1 MGRGQVTAAET
12 PTTGTR
18 RWRLIAL
25 AVVVTA
31 ALVGS
36 FLFVEKARSRQE
48 AAASA
53 VPASAVTTDLAS
65 VLGQPH
71 IIFRS
76 TTPGQGYGRVAAVPI
91 SAPSGPRALTP
102 AVCDRVYATAS
113 EALCLNSRPAMVTS
127 YEATLLGPD
136 WRSVHEL
143 PLSGVPS
150 RARLS
155 RDGLLSATTTFVY
168 GHSYT
173 SPGQFSTE
181 TLISRTNGSHTD
193 NIESFA
199 LIVDGKRFNPKN
211 RNFWGVTFGADDD
224 HFFATAASGQKTW
237 LVRGSLSAHTLTAL
251 REDAEC
257 PSISPDGT
265 RVAFKTRNGL
275 PVGQWRLAVY
285 DLKTGKATLLSESRS
300 VDDQVEWLNNTQVMY
315 GLPREGQ
322 GVSST
327 DVWVDEA
334 DGTGNSKL
342 FIPDAWSPAVIR

>member
-1 MGRGQVTAAET
+1 VTAAES
-12 PTTGTR
+12 TTIGVR
-18 RWRLIAL
+18 RWRFIAL
-25 AVVVTA
+25 AVIVIA

-36 FLFVEKARSRQE
+36 FLFVEKARNRQE
-48 AAASA
+48 AAAAA
-53 VPASAVTTDLAS
+53 VPAGTVTADLPTVTAE
-65 VLGQPH
+65 PH

-76 TTPGQGYGRVAAVPI
+76 TTPGTGFGRVAAVPI
-91 SAPSGPRALTP
+91 SAPGGPRALTP
-102 AVCDRVYATAS
+102 ATCDRVYATTHDAI
-113 EALCLNSRPAMVTS
+113 CLNSRPAMVTS

-136 WRSVHEL
+136 WKAVRQL

-155 RDGLLSATTTFVY
+155 HDGSLSATTTFVY

-181 TLISRTNGSHTD
+181 TLISKTNGSHTD

-199 LIVDGKRFNPKN
+199 LFVDGKRFSPKN
-211 RNFWGVTFGADDD
+211 RNFWGVTFAADDD

-237 LVRGSLSAHTLTAL
+237 LVRGSISAKTLTAL

-265 RVAFKTRNGL
+265 KVAFKTRNGL

-285 DLKTGKATLLSESRS
+285 DLKTGKATLLSETRS
-300 VDDQVEWLNNTQVMY
+300 VDDQVEWLTDNQVMY
-315 GLPREGQ
+315 GLPRQGE

-327 DVWVDEA
+327 DVWVAPA
-334 DGTGNSKL
+334 DGTGTPKL
-342 FIPDAWSPAVIR
+342 LIPDAWSPAVIR